1 MFSPSQKLMKK
12 AFTLKATKMGLP
24 SYLGQKN
31 GISPPQ
37 FWKNTPENPVLR
49 GKITFSNYA
58 EHKLYAALQTTEG
71 TLLYLWDRD
80 CSATHMI

>member
-1 MFSPSQKLMKK
+1 MFSPSQKLGKN

-24 SYLGQKN
+24 SYLGQNN

-49 GKITFSNYA
+49 G
-58 EHKLYAALQTTEG
+58 
-71 TLLYLWDRD
+71 
-80 CSATHMI
+80 